1 MKIIGTNLYLRYLQ
15 STEVDMLTAS
25 LNGLW
30 KDNHPPT
37 TRETS
42 TFAYGTDQA
51 NAHMF
56 SDRSLQDGDLEELV
70 LAICASDDTLI
81 GYNISVLQDLQ
92 AESLMTALLPD
103 FRGLRNYSEFV
114 DLRHRLIF
122 DELGASRSLMKIPM
136 TGEHPVKAKLDPIY
150 INTVYEFMFQDNMWR
165 LGELTE
171 PEFRTYVAANPDNH
185 WTFTWAT

>member
-1 MKIIGTNLYLRYLQ
+1 
-15 STEVDMLTAS
+15 MLTAS
-25 LNGLW
+25 LNGFW
-30 KDNHPPT
+30 KDDRSPT

-42 TFAYGTDQA
+42 TFAYGIDQA

-103 FRGLRNYSEFV
+103 FRGLRHYSEFV

-122 DELGASRSLMKIPM
+122 DELGASCSLMKIPM
-136 TGEHPVKAKLDPIY
+136 TGEHPVKAKLDSIY
-150 INTVYEFMFQDNMWR
+150 INTVHEFMFQGDMWR
-165 LGELTE
+165 IGELTE
-171 PEFRTYVAANPDNH
+171 PEFRDYVSANSDSA